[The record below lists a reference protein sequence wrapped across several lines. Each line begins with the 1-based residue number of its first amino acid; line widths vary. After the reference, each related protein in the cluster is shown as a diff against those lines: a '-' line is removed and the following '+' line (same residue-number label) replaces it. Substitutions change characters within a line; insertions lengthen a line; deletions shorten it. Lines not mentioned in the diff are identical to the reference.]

1 MATVTGGT
9 GDDTLTGTT
18 GADSIQGNG
27 GNDTLRGLSGN
38 DTISGGTGN
47 DTIYGG
53 QKGPPSY
60 TAVSNGQTINGT
72 TGQDYFRWSAEDGSN
87 ATIRLDDG
95 GGSDNDGDN
104 VADYVLVGT
113 TNATNTLA
121 LRGFDYGK
129 DKIVLQEN
137 YTGIIS
143 SVVQHSPTSYGV
155 VYTITYANGHTQ
167 TFNIELN
174 GTGPISPDQ
183 IFTTTQ
189 PTVSDDDSL
198 SGGDDADTFV
208 IEDDFGND
216 TIVGGEGGTDYD
228 TMNLLSLTGPVT
240 VTYTGAEAGTITDGA
255 NTITFSEIEHLV
267 LTDQADTVDGSA
279 DTAGMYIE
287 ARGGNDDILG
297 GFGNDSLRG
306 EDGNDTLSGQ
316 AGDDS
321 VAGGAGDDLIYT
333 GYGADTVW
341 GDSGSDRFVIDD
353 GDGSVTIYGSDEGG
367 DTDTLDFNTGA
378 ATNGVTVTFGGW
390 EFGTFNFGGTT
401 GTFYEIEAVQGT
413 DLADSLDASADMSG
427 LDLSGAAGD
436 DTILGGMG
444 DDFIDGGTG
453 DDSLKGGLGND
464 TITGGDGTDTFSY
477 AVGDG
482 TDTITDF
489 NTGNT
494 GTLNDGDSTNN
505 DFINLSAFYDD
516 IWELHADQADD
527 GILNQSN
534 DGIGGADY
542 SNNAHFGSGG
552 LIFSGASADNS
563 SFTSE
568 NTGVVCFTTGTAIRT
583 PRGDVLIE
591 TLRVGDLVITADN
604 GPQPIRWIGTRH
616 LDHRTLRAAPN
627 LRPILIKA
635 DALGNVRPLFV
646 SPQHSMMVGESNLVR
661 AKHLAEYM
669 PGVRIAS
676 GKRSVCYVHLMFD
689 AHQIIFAE
697 NAPSE
702 SFYPGPMSLKMMGHE
717 PRTELLTLF
726 PDLRADPSLRDFP
739 ARWYGGPAREVIR
752 RRDLAEI
759 SMN

>member
-27 GNDTLRGLSGN
+27 GNDSLRGLSGN
-38 DTISGGTGN
+38 DTIAGGTGN

-60 TAVSNGQTINGT
+60 TAVNNGQTINGT
-72 TGQDYFRWSAEDGSN
+72 TGQDYFRWAAEDGSI

-113 TNATNTLA
+113 TNTTNTLA
-121 LRGFDYGK
+121 LRGFDYGT

-137 YTGIIS
+137 YTGITS
-143 SVVQHSPTSYGV
+143 SVTQHSPTTYGV
-155 VYTITYANGHTQ
+155 IYTVTYANGNTQ

-174 GTGPISPDQ
+174 GTGTISPDQ

-228 TMNLLSLTGPVT
+228 TMDLLALTGPVT
-240 VTYTGAEAGTITDGA
+240 VTYTGAEAGTITYGT

-267 LTDQADTVDGSA
+267 LTEQADTVDGSA

-287 ARGGNDDILG
+287 ARGGNDYILG
-297 GFGNDSLRG
+297 GAGNDSLRG

-353 GDGSVTIYGSDEGG
+353 GDGSVTVYASDEGG

-378 ATNGVTVTFGGW
+378 ATNGVIVSFGGW
-390 EFGTFNFGGTT
+390 EFGTFNFDGTT
-401 GTFYEIEAVQGT
+401 GTFYEIEAVSGT

-427 LDLSGAAGD
+427 LELSGAAGD
-436 DTILGGMG
+436 DTVLGGIG
-444 DDFIDGGTG
+444 DDVIDGGTG
-453 DDSLKGGLGND
+453 DDTIAGGQGND
-464 TITGGDGTDTFSY
+464 TITGGDGSDTFSY
-477 AVGDG
+477 AAGDG
-482 TDTITDF
+482 IDTITDF

-542 SNNAHFGSGG
+542 SNNASFGTGG
-552 LIFSGASADNS
+552 LIFSGASADS
-563 SFTSE
+563 PSFTSE

-591 TLRVGDLVITADN
+591 DLRVGDLVITADN
-604 GPQPIRWIGTRH
+604 GPQPIRWIGTRQ
-616 LDHRTLRAAPN
+616 LDHEALRAAPN

-635 DALGNVRPLFV
+635 DALGNVRSLFV

-697 NAPSE
+697 NALSE

-717 PRTELLTLF
+717 PRTELLSLF
-726 PDLRADPSLRDFP
+726 PDLRADPSLRAFP
-739 ARWYGGPAREVIR
+739 ASWYGGPARAVIR
-752 RRDLAEI
+752 RRGLAVLF
-759 SMN
+759 